1 MKNNT
6 IVLIDRLIN
15 DLQRNTPYL
24 INSNEIRQH
33 SSYIN
38 QLNHIKKTVLADPR
52 YPHLIVQQKMDD
64 LFSRDKQIKGA
75 SADFLFSELK
85 NNPENFNPNVRAI
98 F

>member
-15 DLQRNTPYL
+15 DLQQVTSYL
-24 INSNEIRQH
+24 INTNEIRQH

-38 QLNHIKKTVLADPR
+38 QLKHIKKTVLADPR
-52 YPHLIVQQKMDD
+52 YPHLIVQNKIDD
-64 LFSRDKQIKGA
+64 LFSRDNQIKGA

-85 NNPENFNPNVRAI
+85 NNIKNFNPNVRAI